1 MLSWEAW
8 ARMTPVA
15 QRGDRIYLIEI
26 ARYADAR
33 GVAKICR
40 ADLAAVIGAS
50 PRTISRHLTS
60 LENSGLLTRDQTRMG
75 DGNFGRIRIQL
86 TRTTATRATAI
97 PTVPANRQT
106 ITASASTYVEEADDD
121 VLRTILTNVAAGTP
135 GSKDALGGAISFE
148 GPGRFRSITA
158 KRHPHGADS
167 ADTISIAYEIA
178 VANAGTLAAARSPW
192 ALLATYVR
200 TRCQQ
205 IDQDWWAGA
214 NTNPLPE
221 GDHIKL
227 EEITPLQADDPT
239 WGIDEIEDIPELGQ
253 FVAALKNA
261 GMNPTLAETGTAI
274 VLSYLNCSA
283 SHRHELISHD
293 KTLHALGIQPAHA
306 RAWLTAIAGSR
317 RGNGGLAKTTGA
329 QLDLT
334 AQALT
339 QAITPHQY
347 VA

>member
-121 VLRTILTNVAAGTP
+121 VLRTILTMSPQAP
-135 GSKDALGGAISFE
+135 L
-148 GPGRFRSITA
+148 
-158 KRHPHGADS
+158 
-167 ADTISIAYEIA
+167 A
-178 VANAGTLAAARSPW
+178 VKMPS
-192 ALLATYVR
+192 
-200 TRCQQ
+200 
-205 IDQDWWAGA
+205 
-214 NTNPLPE
+214 
-221 GDHIKL
+221 
-227 EEITPLQADDPT
+227 
-239 WGIDEIEDIPELGQ
+239 
-253 FVAALKNA
+253 AAL
-261 GMNPTLAETGTAI
+261 
-274 VLSYLNCSA
+274 SA
-283 SHRHELISHD
+283 SKVRDVS
-293 KTLHALGIQPAHA
+293 AASP
-306 RAWLTAIAGSR
+306 R
-317 RGNGGLAKTTGA
+317 NGTH
-329 QLDLT
+329 T
-334 AQALT
+334 AQT
-339 QAITPHQY
+339 VPTPSR
-347 VA
+347 